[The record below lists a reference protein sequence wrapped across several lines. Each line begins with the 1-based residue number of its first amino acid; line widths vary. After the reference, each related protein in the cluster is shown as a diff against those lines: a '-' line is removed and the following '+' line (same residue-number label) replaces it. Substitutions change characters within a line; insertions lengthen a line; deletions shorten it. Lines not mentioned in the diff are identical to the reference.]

1 MTIRRNAS
9 WQERLDERILEHLAE
24 NTHSYPEFIVLE
36 SCVSATEAQV
46 RDRCKRLA
54 DAELIHI
61 DLNDWRLELDGLG
74 QRYLDGEADVDL
86 YPHPRSVKNIDE
98 ELSGIQ

>member
-9 WQERLDERILEHLAE
+9 WQERLDERNLEHLDE
-24 NTHSYPEFIVLE
+24 NPHSYPEFIVME
-36 SCVSATEAQV
+36 SCVSATEAQI

-61 DLNDWRLELDGLG
+61 DLNDWRLEICGLG
-74 QRYLDGEADVDL
+74 QRYLAGEADVDL
-86 YPHPRSVKNIDE
+86 YPHPRSVRHIDE
-98 ELSGIQ
+98 ELFESG